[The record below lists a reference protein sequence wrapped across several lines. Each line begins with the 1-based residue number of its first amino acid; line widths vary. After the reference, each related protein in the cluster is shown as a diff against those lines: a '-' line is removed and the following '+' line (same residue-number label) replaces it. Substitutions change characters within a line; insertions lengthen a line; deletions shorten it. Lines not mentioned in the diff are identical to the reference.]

1 VPASA
6 AEVQVVSRQD
16 SVGIVRREIL
26 DLNRVRVAVGAVVGR
41 LEADRVYLYTI
52 RQRNSDAG
60 LIVAVLV
67 PFVPWLLTF
76 EEKVSRNFLPSAAS
90 TWHGLGGLNARFT
103 FMKINPYEPVHVVN
117 LTRLFMVVVVLFGIV
132 RVENDLAQLKFVRVV
147 VAKHKL
153 EGVALDVEACVGDR
167 LPSFTVELRVHV
179 AELLILSIDEVVDFD
194 LLRIAMRTIVR
205 RFEAKTVDLQLLA
218 FVKSHSDPGFI

>member
-1 VPASA
+1 MPASS

-76 EEKVSRNFLPSAAS
+76 EEKVSRNFFPSAAS
-90 TWHGLGGLNARFT
+90 TWHSLGCLNARST
-103 FMKINPYEPVHVVN
+103 SMKINPHEPVHVVN
-117 LTRLFMVVVVLFGIV
+117 LTRLFVVVVLFGIV
-132 RVENDLAQLKFVRVV
+132 
-147 VAKHKL
+147 
-153 EGVALDVEACVGDR
+153 
-167 LPSFTVELRVHV
+167 
-179 AELLILSIDEVVDFD
+179 
-194 LLRIAMRTIVR
+194 
-205 RFEAKTVDLQLLA
+205 
-218 FVKSHSDPGFI
+218 